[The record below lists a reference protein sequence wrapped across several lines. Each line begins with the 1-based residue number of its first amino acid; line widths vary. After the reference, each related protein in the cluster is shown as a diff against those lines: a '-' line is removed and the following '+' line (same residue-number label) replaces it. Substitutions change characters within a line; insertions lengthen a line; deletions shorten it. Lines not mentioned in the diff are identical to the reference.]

1 MSDSYYRVTENELLE
16 DYLKVQNFL
25 IIDEKN
31 QLQNQLREHEVRNQ
45 QENYVIKGKLLE
57 KEEEIS
63 FLKERDRIKEE
74 SISDLSDQLILIQKR
89 MDQLEKPEFCLL
101 LTSYSKVSTY
111 CIDKSQCLE
120 II

>member
-16 DYLKVQNFL
+16 DYLKVQHLL

-31 QLQNQLREHEVRNQ
+31 QLQNQLSEYEVRNP
-45 QENYVIKGKLLE
+45 QENYIIKGKLLE

-74 SISDLSDQLILIQKR
+74 AISDLYRSINLDSKK
-89 MDQLEKPEFCLL
+89 EW
-101 LTSYSKVSTY
+101 TS
-111 CIDKSQCLE
+111 
-120 II
+120 